1 MHYYIQYCLFVLAYA
16 RFFISKD
23 LKKAH
28 KTSSAFDW
36 LVEFSKKVVFGAF
49 IVFLVSTVVE
59 IIVIYKSSLI
69 GEPISLDTFITET
82 NNTFRI
88 VVGTYCIKACME
100 NLSKISF
107 SKYADI
113 VNIKSKL
120 LKSKLTESTGVQF
133 EETNTDVII
142 DPNEEP
148 VYDNGSEEECMNDE
162 IMS

>member
-1 MHYYIQYCLFVLAYA
+1 MKKKDKNKYMSYDEQLLATIA
-16 RFFISKD
+16 KD

-69 GEPISLDTFITET
+69 GEPISLDTFISET
-82 NNTFRI
+82 NLTFRI

-107 SKYADI
+107 SKYGDI
-113 VNIKSKL
+113 LNIKSKL
-120 LKSKLTESTGVQF
+120 LKAKLTEATGVQF
-133 EETNTDVII
+133 EDPNTDVII
-142 DPNEEP
+142 NPNEPP
-148 VYDNGSEEECMNDE
+148 VYDTGEETMNDE
-162 IMS
+162 VMS